1 MEAMSLPLAT
11 MRILPSS
18 ISLRPN
24 GATVQPMG
32 RIDSETTF
40 TNGYFMRPTVVTDIA
55 DDAPLMAEE
64 QFCPAIPVTT
74 YDTLEEAITRAN
86 NTQFGLGASVW
97 GRDTEK
103 ALGVARKI
111 EAGQVWVNTHGV
123 LAINHLAPYGGVKQS
138 GIGRKSGIECILEYV
153 QSQTITTYE
162 HA

>member
-1 MEAMSLPLAT
+1 MKRAAEDAALEDGCSL
-11 MRILPSS
+11 
-18 ISLRPN
+18 
-24 GATVQPMG
+24 
-32 RIDSETTF
+32 D
-40 TNGYFMRPTVVTDIA
+40 DIA

-86 NTQFGLGASVW
+86 NTQFGLCASVW

-103 ALGVARKI
+103 AFDVARRI

-138 GIGRKSGIECILEYV
+138 GWGRELGTEGMDALLETKHVSIGIS
-153 QSQTITTYE
+153 
-162 HA
+162 